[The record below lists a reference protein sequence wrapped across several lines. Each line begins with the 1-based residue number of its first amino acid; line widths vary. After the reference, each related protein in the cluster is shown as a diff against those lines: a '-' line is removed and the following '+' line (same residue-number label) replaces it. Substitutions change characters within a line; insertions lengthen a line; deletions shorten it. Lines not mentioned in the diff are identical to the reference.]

1 MSNCNHDVG
10 KCRVDFTRGRARQRP
25 LFTQRRGR
33 RGVGGVP
40 ARLAPD
46 NDTHELAR
54 GRIMLRLYLAFII
67 TLPLPPLI
75 YVEHE
80 TVRANGL
87 ININCRREDY
97 RWEGEGRVA
106 GAGTR
111 FTVYFANRPKAD

>member
-1 MSNCNHDVG
+1 MRASVALISRGDVRD
-10 KCRVDFTRGRARQRP
+10 KGR
-25 LFTQRRGR
+25 FSRRG
-33 RGVGGVP
+33 GGGEGSAAYLP
-40 ARLAPD
+40 GWPPD

>member
-1 MSNCNHDVG
+1 MWASVALISRGDVRD
-10 KCRVDFTRGRARQRP
+10 KGR
-25 LFTQRRGR
+25 FSRRG
-33 RGVGGVP
+33 GGGEGVP